1 MCLGGRPMREVN
13 RSRTSL
19 CILLVVLVF
28 CLALPSLI
36 LAQEEKKDLRP
47 ERGIAVFPEF
57 SGVVVPKGESVR
69 MDLILEDKGRTDETI
84 DVKIST
90 IPKGWKATLK
100 GGSYV
105 VSGLYVPAGKTKNL
119 ALALEPDKT
128 AGPGTYTFQFD
139 ARTADGKFTT
149 SNKLDVTVQERT
161 AGLEDIQITTSY
173 PVLRGQTDAKFE
185 FSLDIMN
192 KIEADRTFN
201 LAAVGPE
208 KWEINFKP
216 SYEQKQISSFRIK
229 GGTSQ
234 SVAVEV
240 TPAKEASPGEYPIL
254 VKVTSGEKKAEV
266 RLMVVL
272 TGIYKLDA
280 GTPSGILSLEAMPGK
295 TANLS
300 LFVKNTGSAI
310 NRNIT
315 FSSFKPE
322 NWEVKFNPEKIDA
335 LQPDALKQVEVTI
348 KPSQQA
354 LVGDYSVGVMVNG
367 EKSDKTVEF
376 RVTVKASTAWGWIA
390 IGIIIFVIAGL
401 SALFIYLGRR

>member
-1 MCLGGRPMREVN
+1 
-13 RSRTSL
+13 
-19 CILLVVLVF
+19 
-28 CLALPSLI
+28 
-36 LAQEEKKDLRP
+36 
-47 ERGIAVFPEF
+47 
-57 SGVVVPKGESVR
+57 
-69 MDLILEDKGRTDETI
+69 
-84 DVKIST
+84 
-90 IPKGWKATLK
+90 
-100 GGSYV
+100 
-105 VSGLYVPAGKTKNL
+105 
-119 ALALEPDKT
+119 
-128 AGPGTYTFQFD
+128 
-139 ARTADGKFTT
+139 
-149 SNKLDVTVQERT
+149 
-161 AGLEDIQITTSY
+161 
-173 PVLRGQTDAKFE
+173 
-185 FSLDIMN
+185 
-192 KIEADRTFN
+192 
-201 LAAVGPE
+201 
-208 KWEINFKP
+208 
-216 SYEQKQISSFRIK
+216 
-229 GGTSQ
+229 
-234 SVAVEV
+234 
-240 TPAKEASPGEYPIL
+240 
-254 VKVTSGEKKAEV
+254 
-266 RLMVVL
+266 MVVL

-310 NRNIT
+310 NRNVT